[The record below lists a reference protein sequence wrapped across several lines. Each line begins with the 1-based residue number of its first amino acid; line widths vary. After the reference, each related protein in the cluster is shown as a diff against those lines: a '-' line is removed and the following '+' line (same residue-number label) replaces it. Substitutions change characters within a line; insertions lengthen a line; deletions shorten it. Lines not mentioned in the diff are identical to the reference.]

1 MNERRLAA
9 IMFTD
14 IVGYS
19 ALTQQNEALT
29 LELLEEHRHLL
40 RRLFPQYG
48 GHEIKTMADG
58 FLVEFASALE
68 AVRCAIAIQ
77 KAMRARNLASP
88 AERRLEIR
96 IGIHI
101 GDIIHRENDVL
112 GDGVNIA
119 ARLQP
124 LAEPGGICV
133 SEDVARLIRNKID
146 EPLIELGKRELKN
159 IQEPIAI
166 YKIALSQPMP
176 TPSSQEK
183 KSIAVLPFA
192 NLSPDPENEYFSD
205 GLTEELINSLSR
217 IEGLRVASRTSAFAW
232 KGKQENIRKIGEQ
245 LNVET
250 VLEGSVRKAG
260 NRLRIT
266 AQLVN
271 IADDSHL
278 WSERYDREMEDVFV
292 VQDDIARAIVDAL
305 KIQLASDQKHQ
316 LVKPPTESITAYTLY
331 LQGRFHWNKR
341 SKEGFERAIQYFE
354 QALQI
359 DPTYAR
365 AYAGLADCYTLWASY
380 GYLDPQEGFPKAREA
395 ALKALELDETLAEA
409 YASLA
414 AIKLNYEQDIQGAE
428 EKIERAIR
436 LNPNYATA
444 HHWHAATLAVLGRT
458 DEAVVAIQRALELD
472 PLSAIMRVTAGEI
485 FQLAGRWQEAAEHLR
500 TALELNPHLTGAYSA
515 LARIHQLCGNWQQAE
530 QELHRALAL
539 APEDSRP
546 RWTHAFHLASLGR
559 LSESLTEI
567 DRALELSPSSLEIR
581 GEKGV
586 LLYCA
591 RQFDHAIE
599 QLQKTLEMNPHLG
612 MVHLFMGLAY
622 IEKTMYAEALSA
634 FQKAMDLSK
643 SPNPTLAMWVEAGR
657 GIAYAR
663 MGQREMAQAALARL
677 MTLPKQDDHSLTIAL
692 VYTALGENDAAWEW
706 LERAYHEKNS
716 GILLIKVWPTLDSL
730 RADSRYAELL
740 KKMGLAP

>member
-19 ALTQQNEALT
+19 ALTQQDETLT
-29 LELLEEHRHLL
+29 LELLEEHRKLL
-40 RRLFPQYG
+40 RPLFSRYG

-58 FLVEFASALE
+58 FLVEFASALH
-68 AVRCAIAIQ
+68 AVSCAIEIQ
-77 KAMRARNLASP
+77 KVMRARNLASP

-101 GDIIHRENDVL
+101 GDIVHRENDVL

-124 LAEPGGICV
+124 LADPGGICI

-159 IQEPIAI
+159 IEEPIGI
-166 YKIALSQPMP
+166 YKIALSQAVPN
-176 TPSSQEK
+176 PSLQEK
-183 KSIAVLPFA
+183 RSIAVLPFA

-205 GLTEELINSLSR
+205 GLTEELINSLTK

-271 IADDSHL
+271 ITDDSHL

-292 VQDDIARAIVDAL
+292 VQDEIARAIVEAL
-305 KIQLASDQKHQ
+305 KIKLAQQ
-316 LVKPPTESITAYTLY
+316 RPLITPPTEHIEAYTLY

-365 AYAGLADCYTLWASY
+365 AYAGLADCYTLLASY
-380 GYLDPQEGFPKAREA
+380 GHLDPQEGFPKAREA
-395 ALKALELDETLAEA
+395 ARKALDLDEMLAEA
-409 YASLA
+409 HASLA
-414 AIKLNYEQDIQGAE
+414 AIKLNHEQDIQGAQE
-428 EKIERAIR
+428 EIERAIE

-444 HHWHAATLAVLGRT
+444 HHWHAATLVGLGRV
-458 DEAVVAIQRALELD
+458 DEALAAIQRALELD

-485 FQLAGRWQEAAEHLR
+485 FQLTGRWQEAEGHLHK
-500 TALELNPHLTGAYSA
+500 ALELNPHLTGAQIA
-515 LARIHQLCGNWQQAE
+515 LATMLQLSGNWQRAE
-530 QELHRALAL
+530 QELQRVIAL
-539 APEDSRP
+539 APKDSKP
-546 RWTHAFHLASLGR
+546 RRTYAFHLASLGR
-559 LSESLTEI
+559 LPESLIEI
-567 DRALELSPSSLEIR
+567 DRTLELSPGSLEIR

-591 RQFDHAIE
+591 RQYDQAIE
-599 QLQKTLEMNPHLG
+599 QLQKTLEMNPHLS
-612 MVHLFMGLAY
+612 MADLFIGLAY
-622 IEKTMYAEALSA
+622 IEKTMYAEALA
-634 FQKAMDLSK
+634 ALQRAIDLSK
-643 SPNPTLAMWVEAGR
+643 SPNPKLTMWVEAGR
-657 GIAYAR
+657 AIAYAR
-663 MGQREMAQAALARL
+663 MGQREIAQKVLERL
-677 MTLPKQDDHSLTIAL
+677 MALPKQNDHSLTIAL
-692 VYTALGENDAAWEW
+692 GYAALGEKEQAWEW
-706 LERAYHEKNS
+706 LERAYQEKNS
-716 GILLIKVWPTLDSL
+716 GLLFIKVWPTLDNL
-730 RADSRYAELL
+730 RSDSQYAELL

>member
-29 LELLEEHRHLL
+29 LELLEEHRKLM
-40 RRLFPQYG
+40 RPLFSQYNG
-48 GHEIKTMADG
+48 REIKTMADG

-68 AVRCAIAIQ
+68 AVRCAIEIQ

-124 LAEPGGICV
+124 LAEPGGICI
-133 SEDVARLIRNKID
+133 SEDVARLIKNKID
-146 EPLIELGKRELKN
+146 EPVVALGKRELKN
-159 IQEPIAI
+159 IQEPIEI
-166 YKIALSQPMP
+166 YKIALSPHTP
-176 TPSSQEK
+176 PPSSPEK
-183 KSIAVLPFA
+183 RSIAVLPFA

-205 GLTEELINSLSR
+205 GLTEELINSLTK

-232 KGKQENIRKIGEQ
+232 KGKQENIRKIGQQ

-278 WSERYDREMEDVFV
+278 WSERYDREMEDIFA
-292 VQDDIARAIVDAL
+292 VQDEIARAIVDAL
-305 KIQLASDQKHQ
+305 KIKLASDKKHQ
-316 LVKPPTESITAYTLY
+316 IVKPPTESIEAYNLY

-365 AYAGLADCYTLWASY
+365 AYAGLADCYTLLASY
-380 GYLDPQEGFPKAREA
+380 GYLDPHEGFPKAREA
-395 ALKALELDETLAEA
+395 ARKALELDETLAEA
-409 YASLA
+409 HASIA
-414 AIKLNYEQDIQGAE
+414 AIKLNYEQDLEGARKE
-428 EKIERAIR
+428 IERAIT
-436 LNPNYATA
+436 LNPHYATA
-444 HHWHAATLAVLGRT
+444 HHWHAATLVGLGHT
-458 DEAVVAIQRALELD
+458 DEAVAAIQRALELD
-472 PLSAIMRVTAGEI
+472 PLSAIMRVTAGEV
-485 FQLAGRWQEAAEHLR
+485 FQLAGRWQEAEEHLQK
-500 TALELNPHLTGAYSA
+500 ALELNPNLARAYIA
-515 LARIHQLCGNWQQAE
+515 LATIHQLSGNWQKAE
-530 QELHRALAL
+530 HELQRAMAL

-546 RWTHAFHLASLGR
+546 RWAYAFHLASLGR
-559 LSESLTEI
+559 LSESLIEI

-581 GEKGV
+581 GEKGI

-591 RQFDHAIE
+591 RQYDQAIE
-599 QLQKTLEMNPHLG
+599 QLQKTLQMNPHLG
-612 MVHLFMGLAY
+612 MAHLFIGLSC
-622 IEKTMYAEALSA
+622 IEKAMYAEALAA
-634 FQKAMDLSK
+634 FQRALDLSK
-643 SPNPTLAMWVEAGR
+643 SPNPKLTMWVEAGR
-657 GIAYAR
+657 GIAYGR
-663 MGQREMAQAALARL
+663 MGQREMAQKFLERL
-677 MTLPKQDDHSLTIAL
+677 VALPKQEDRSFIIAL
-692 VYTALGENDAAWEW
+692 VYGALGEDNKAWEW
-706 LERAYHEKNS
+706 LERAYQEKNP
-716 GILLIKVWPTLDSL
+716 GLLLIKVWPAFDSL
-730 RADSRYAELL
+730 RSDPRYSELL
-740 KKMGLAP
+740 RKMGVAP

>member
-29 LELLEEHRHLL
+29 LELLEEHRKLM
-40 RRLFPQYG
+40 RPLFSQYNG
-48 GHEIKTMADG
+48 REIKTMADG

-68 AVRCAIAIQ
+68 AVHCAIEIQ

-124 LAEPGGICV
+124 LAEPGGICI
-133 SEDVARLIRNKID
+133 SEDVARLIKNKID
-146 EPLIELGKRELKN
+146 EPVIALGKRELKN
-159 IQEPIAI
+159 IQEPIEI
-166 YKIALSQPMP
+166 YKIVLSQHTPP
-176 TPSSQEK
+176 PSSSEK
-183 KSIAVLPFA
+183 RSIAVLPFA

-205 GLTEELINSLSR
+205 GLTEELINSLTK

-232 KGKQENIRKIGEQ
+232 KGKQENIRKIGQQ

-278 WSERYDREMEDVFV
+278 WSERYDREMEDVFA
-292 VQDDIARAIVDAL
+292 VQDEIARAIVDAL
-305 KIQLASDQKHQ
+305 KIKLASDKKHQ
-316 LVKPPTESITAYTLY
+316 IVKPPTESIEAYNLY

-341 SKEGFERAIQYFE
+341 SKEGFERAIQYFG

-365 AYAGLADCYTLWASY
+365 AYAGLADCYTLLASY
-380 GYLDPQEGFPKAREA
+380 GHLNPQEGFPKAREA
-395 ALKALELDETLAEA
+395 ARKALDLDETLAEA
-409 YASLA
+409 HASLA
-414 AIKLNYEQDIQGAE
+414 AIKLNYEQDLEGARKE
-428 EKIERAIR
+428 IERAIV
-436 LNPNYATA
+436 LNPHHATA
-444 HHWHAATLAVLGRT
+444 HHWHAATLAGLGRT
-458 DEAVVAIQRALELD
+458 DEAVAAIQRALELD
-472 PLSAIMRVTAGEI
+472 PLSAIMRVTAGEV
-485 FQLAGRWQEAAEHLR
+485 FQLAGRWQEAEEHLQK
-500 TALELNPHLTGAYSA
+500 ALELNPHLIGAYIA
-515 LARIHQLCGNWQQAE
+515 LVRIYWLSGNWQQAE
-530 QELHRALAL
+530 HALRRAIAL
-539 APEDSRP
+539 APDDSRP
-546 RWTHAFHLASLGR
+546 HLAYAGHLAYLGR
-559 LSESLTEI
+559 LSE
-567 DRALELSPSSLEIR
+567 ALHEVQQALGKSPDSVEVN
-581 GEKGV
+581 GQKGV

-591 RQFDHAIE
+591 RQYDQAIE
-599 QLQKTLEMNPHLG
+599 QFQKTLEMNPYLG
-612 MVHLFMGLAY
+612 MAHLFIGLSY
-622 IEKTMYAEALSA
+622 IEKTMYSEALAA
-634 FQKAMDLSK
+634 FQKAIDLSK
-643 SPNPTLAMWVEAGR
+643 SLNPQLTTWVEAGR

-663 MGQREMAQAALARL
+663 MGQSKIAYGSIEKLMALPLQEDRSLA
-677 MTLPKQDDHSLTIAL
+677 IAS
-692 VYTALGENDAAWEW
+692 VYVALGENNKAWEW
-706 LERAYHEKNS
+706 LERAYQEKNP
-716 GILLIKVWPTLDSL
+716 GLLLIKVWPTFDNL
-730 RADSRYAELL
+730 RSDPRYSELL
-740 KKMGLAP
+740 RKMGLAP

>member
-29 LELLEEHRHLL
+29 LELLEEHRKLM
-40 RRLFPQYG
+40 RPLFSQYG
-48 GHEIKTMADG
+48 GREIKTMADG
-58 FLVEFASALE
+58 FLVEFTSALE
-68 AVRCAIAIQ
+68 AVRCAIEIQ
-77 KAMRARNLASP
+77 KAMRAHNLASP

-96 IGIHI
+96 IGIHV
-101 GDIIHRENDVL
+101 GDIVHRENDVL

-124 LAEPGGICV
+124 LAEPGGICL
-133 SEDVARLIRNKID
+133 SEDVVRLIKNKID
-146 EPLIELGKRELKN
+146 EPIIALGKHKLKN
-159 IQEPIAI
+159 IQEPMEI
-166 YKIALSQPMP
+166 YKIALSQPVP

-205 GLTEELINSLSR
+205 GLTEELINSLTK

-232 KGKQENIRKIGEQ
+232 KGKQEHIRKIGEQ

-271 IADDSHL
+271 VDDDSHL
-278 WSERYDREMEDVFV
+278 WSERYDREMEDVFAI
-292 VQDDIARAIVDAL
+292 QDEIARAIVDAL
-305 KIQLASDQKHQ
+305 KIKLASDKKHQ
-316 LVKPPTESITAYTLY
+316 IVKPPTESIEAYNLY

-365 AYAGLADCYTLWASY
+365 AYAGLADCYTLLASY
-380 GYLDPQEGFPKAREA
+380 GYLDPQQSFQKAQEAARE
-395 ALKALELDETLAEA
+395 ALELDETLAEA
-409 YASLA
+409 HASLA
-414 AIKLNYEQDIQGAE
+414 AIKLNHEQDIQGAQE
-428 EKIERAIR
+428 EIERAIA

-444 HHWHAATLAVLGRT
+444 HHWHAATLAGLGRT
-458 DEAVVAIQRALELD
+458 NEALAAIQRALELD
-472 PLSAIMRVTAGEI
+472 PLSAIMRVTAGEV
-485 FQLAGRWQEAAEHLR
+485 FQLAGRWQEAEEHLQK
-500 TALELNPHLTGAYSA
+500 ALELNPHLTGAHIA
-515 LARIHQLCGNWQQAE
+515 LARIHQLSGNWQQAE
-530 QELHRALAL
+530 QELQRVIALF
-539 APEDSRP
+539 PEDSRP
-546 RWTHAFHLASLGR
+546 RWAYAFHLAYLGQ
-559 LSESLTEI
+559 LSESLIEI
-567 DRALELSPSSLEIR
+567 DRTLELSPSSLEIR

-591 RQFDHAIE
+591 RQYDQAIE

-612 MVHLFMGLAY
+612 MAHLFIGLSY
-622 IEKTMYAEALSA
+622 IEKAMYTEALTA
-634 FQKAMDLSK
+634 FQRAVDLSK
-643 SPNPTLAMWVEAGR
+643 SLNPKLTMWVEAGR

-663 MGQREMAQAALARL
+663 MGQREMAQNFLARL
-677 MTLPKQDDHSLTIAL
+677 MALPKQEDRSLMIAL
-692 VYTALGENDAAWEW
+692 VYTALGERDIAWEW
-706 LERAYHEKNS
+706 LEQAYQEKNP
-716 GILLIKVWPTLDSL
+716 GLLLVKVWPTLDSL
-730 RADSRYAELL
+730 RSDSRYAELL
-740 KKMGLAP
+740 KKMGLVS